1 MTDSACVH
9 VYVSSSLSFFQCTH
23 THTQK
28 ELMDLYKREHKRLD
42 TENEKDKKPEESTKK
57 AEEPKKAEEKK
68 EVETKEK
75 EKTAEKVKSP
85 APPDAKNK

>member
-9 VYVSSSLSFFQCTH
+9 VYVSSSFPSFQCTH
-23 THTQK
+23 THAQK

-57 AEEPKKAEEKK
+57 AEEPKKAKEKK
-68 EVETKEK
+68 EVEAKEK
-75 EKTAEKVKSP
+75 KKTAEKVKSP
-85 APPDAKNK
+85 APPDAKK

>member
-1 MTDSACVH
+1 MCPHLCV
-9 VYVSSSLSFFQCTH
+9 FFLVFPFNAH

-68 EVETKEK
+68 EVEAKEK
-75 EKTAEKVKSP
+75 EKRQKR
-85 APPDAKNK
+85 